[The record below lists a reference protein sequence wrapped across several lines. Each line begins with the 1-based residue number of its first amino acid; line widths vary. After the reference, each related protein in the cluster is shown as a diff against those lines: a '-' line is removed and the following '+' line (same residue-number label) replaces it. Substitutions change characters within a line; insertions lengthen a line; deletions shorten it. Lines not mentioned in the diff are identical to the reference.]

1 VNFNLKKNQ
10 KLSFH
15 TKLECTRNRKF
26 NIITV
31 AGTVPFRDNP
41 VSILKAKQY
50 CSQALWLTPVI
61 LVTQEVEI
69 GRIMV

>member
-15 TKLECTRNRKF
+15 TKLECTR